1 MTSGGSAVPPDL
13 VSDHEGGQRAISR
26 FGLFPGQASVWMFS
40 VVRHWNLD
48 RIDPR

>member
-1 MTSGGSAVPPDL
+1 MTVDL
-13 VSDHEGGQRAISR
+13 LYSDHEGGQRAISR
-26 FGLFPGQASVWMFS
+26 FGLFPGQSSVWMFS